1 MPPVPPA
8 RRQVGPPAAT
18 PPIRLTPKQV
28 RFLALFFHHDPHP
41 AAALSQTQ
49 FDALPAPCRAA
60 LIWVTTQTRIEPHT
74 ARLLEA
80 YYAAGYKPCS
90 PFQDDALLDYGHDLS
105 VAMGIGEGN
114 GDGLQALLSYI
125 PAASDKSTAMRLLE
139 VSFKPEPKPADKVTL
154 DALRLLLQL
163 KGHLR
168 DDQATAVQA
177 TQIVIHT
184 AQEPAVR
191 PQDEPKVI
199 EIDL

>member
-8 RRQVGPPAAT
+8 RRQVSTPVTPAKV
-18 PPIRLTPKQV
+18 LTTKQS
-28 RFLALFFHHDPHP
+28 RFLRLFFHDDPHP
-41 AAALSQTQ
+41 VSALTQAQ
-49 FDALPAPCRAA
+49 FDALPASGRAA
-60 LIWVTTQTRIEPHT
+60 LAWVATQARIEPHT

-90 PFQDDALLDYGHDLS
+90 PFHNDALLDYGHDLS
-105 VAMGIGEGN
+105 VAMGIGEGEH
-114 GDGLQALLSYI
+114 GGMSTLLSYI
-125 PAASDKSTAMRLLE
+125 PATSDKNVIQRLIRLNDEPELKAGEKIRLE
-139 VSFKPEPKPADKVTL
+139 
-154 DALRLLLQL
+154 ALRLLLQL

-168 DDQATAVQA
+168 DDQAATTHA

-191 PQDEPKVI
+191 PQDEPRVI